1 MRGETATGNPPD
13 QRLAAA
19 PGRTVSPLRPLAA
32 ALLRM
37 AELRR
42 LKATDTDAGRPPE
55 RAVIEVVAVT

>member
-1 MRGETATGNPPD
+1 
-13 QRLAAA
+13 
-19 PGRTVSPLRPLAA
+19 
-32 ALLRM
+32 M